1 MQFAHHYREPTGG
14 ASRSEYNAQS
24 HAGAGFLKVK
34 AV

>member
-1 MQFAHHYREPTGG
+1 MQFAHHHRDPTVG

-24 HAGAGFLKVK
+24 HAGADFLKAN

>member
-1 MQFAHHYREPTGG
+1 MQFANHYREPTGG

-24 HAGAGFLKVK
+24 HAGADFLKAK